1 MKQIV
6 TDIQDIRA
14 ALDEEDAQLMRM
26 FPRRREAALDEMLLV
41 KNRKGQLWLVK
52 KADVA
57 RRRKV
62 LNGIILA
69 VIGCVCTLYLIA
81 AVLCAITGSGY
92 VGVYLLLFELSL
104 LPYIAK
110 VPKEVRGGVQP

>member
-1 MKQIV
+1 MKQMV

-41 KNRKGQLWLVK
+41 QKDGKMFLLR

-57 RRRKV
+57 RRQKV

-81 AVLCAITGSGY
+81 AVMCAITGSGHC
-92 VGVYLLLFELSL
+92 GVYLLLFELSL
-104 LPYIAK
+104 MPYIAK

>member
-1 MKQIV
+1 MKQMV

-14 ALDEEDAQLMRM
+14 ALDDEDAQLMRM

-41 KNRKGQLWLVK
+41 QKDGKMFLLR

-57 RRRKV
+57 RRQKV
-62 LNGIILA
+62 LNGIVYA
-69 VIGCVCTLYLIA
+69 VIGCVCTLYLIT
-81 AVLCAITGSGY
+81 AVMSAITGSGHG
-92 VGVYLLLFELSL
+92 GVYLLLFELSL
-104 LPYIAK
+104 MPYIAK

>member
-14 ALDEEDAQLMRM
+14 DIDEEDEELMRM

-41 KNRKGQLWLVK
+41 QKDGKMFLLR

-57 RRRKV
+57 RANKV

-69 VIGCVCTLYLIA
+69 VIGCVCTLYLIS
-81 AVLCAITGSGY
+81 AVMCAITGSGHG
-92 VGVYLLLFELSL
+92 GVYLLLFELSL

>member
-6 TDIQDIRA
+6 TDIQDIRE
-14 ALDEEDAQLMRM
+14 ALDEEDSQLMRM

-41 KNRKGQLWLVK
+41 QKDGKMFLLR

-62 LNGIILA
+62 IRGIAMTARALFGAVCLVFSIVSAVQGVGSPLVFLA
-69 VIGCVCTLYLIA
+69 GFEMTMVPLLMKIPREVKGGC
-81 AVLCAITGSGY
+81 
-92 VGVYLLLFELSL
+92 
-104 LPYIAK
+104 
-110 VPKEVRGGVQP
+110 

>member
-1 MKQIV
+1 MKQMV
-6 TDIQDIRA
+6 TDIQDIRV

-41 KNRKGQLWLVK
+41 QKDGKMFLLR

-62 LNGIILA
+62 IRGIAMTARALFGAVCLVFSIVSAVQGVGSPLVFLA
-69 VIGCVCTLYLIA
+69 GFEMTMVPLLMKIPREVKGGC
-81 AVLCAITGSGY
+81 
-92 VGVYLLLFELSL
+92 
-104 LPYIAK
+104 
-110 VPKEVRGGVQP
+110 

>member
-14 ALDEEDAQLMRM
+14 DIDEEDEELMRM
-26 FPRRREAALDEMLLV
+26 FPRRRDAALNEMLLV

-62 LNGIILA
+62 MRGAAMVACGLFGAVCLGCSIVSAVQGVGRPELFLA
-69 VIGCVCTLYLIA
+69 AFEAVMVPLLMKIPGEVKGGC
-81 AVLCAITGSGY
+81 
-92 VGVYLLLFELSL
+92 
-104 LPYIAK
+104 
-110 VPKEVRGGVQP
+110 

>member
-14 ALDEEDAQLMRM
+14 ALDDEDAQLMRM

-41 KNRKGQLWLVK
+41 QKDGKMFLLR

-57 RRRKV
+57 RRRNV
-62 LNGIILA
+62 MRGAAMVACGLFGA
-69 VIGCVCTLYLIA
+69 VCLVCSIVSA
-81 AVLCAITGSGY
+81 
-92 VGVYLLLFELSL
+92 
-104 LPYIAK
+104 
-110 VPKEVRGGVQP
+110 VRGVGRPGVFLAAFEVTMVPLLMKIPGEVKGGV

>member
-1 MKQIV
+1 MKQMV

-14 ALDEEDAQLMRM
+14 ALDDEDAQLMRM

-41 KNRKGQLWLVK
+41 QKDGKMFLLR

-62 LNGIILA
+62 IRGIAMTACALFGVSCLVFSIVSAVQGVGNPWVFLACFEVNMVPLLMKIPGPVNG
-69 VIGCVCTLYLIA
+69 GC
-81 AVLCAITGSGY
+81 
-92 VGVYLLLFELSL
+92 
-104 LPYIAK
+104 
-110 VPKEVRGGVQP
+110 

>member
-1 MKQIV
+1 MKQMV

-26 FPRRREAALDEMLLV
+26 FPRRRDAALDEMLLV
-41 KNRKGQLWLVK
+41 QKDRKMFLLR

-62 LNGIILA
+62 FNGIILT

-81 AVLCAITGSGY
+81 AVMCAITGKGHAE
-92 VGVYLLLFELSL
+92 LWLFLFEMSL
-104 LPYIAK
+104 FPYIAE

>member
-1 MKQIV
+1 MKQMV

-41 KNRKGQLWLVK
+41 QKDGEMFLLR

-62 LNGIILA
+62 IRGAAMAACGLFGAVCLVCSIVSAVHGVGHPGVFLA
-69 VIGCVCTLYLIA
+69 AFEVTIVP
-81 AVLCAITGSGY
+81 
-92 VGVYLLLFELSL
+92 LLMQI
-104 LPYIAK
+104 PG
-110 VPKEVRGGVQP
+110 EVNGGV